1 MVEART
7 GPRVRLVLYG
17 PNVKGSVLAPRA
29 DQAQGVP
36 DDEPLRV
43 LIADDDP
50 LARRVVKE
58 VLREAGLMVVA
69 EARTGRE
76 AMELALHYEPDIV
89 LMDVV
94 MPELDGI
101 VATRRIVQAL
111 PDQLVLMLTGAGDDD
126 DEIALQ
132 ALHAGAA
139 GYISKEVDID
149 ALPRALA
156 GLHDGEAAISRK
168 MTLRLI
174 ERLRRSSEGSA
185 GLRPVKSP
193 LTSREWEVVDLLQAG
208 RTTDEI
214 AGELVLSNET
224 VRSHIK
230 NVTRKLGVHTRAEA
244 VRAANRLR
252 SATREP

>member
-1 MVEART
+1 M
-7 GPRVRLVLYG
+7 
-17 PNVKGSVLAPRA
+17 KGVVVASRA
-29 DQAQGVP
+29 DPGPVVL
-36 DDEPLRV
+36 DDPLRI
-43 LIADDDP
+43 LIVDDDP

-76 AMELALHYEPDIV
+76 AVELALHYQPDIV

-101 VATRRIVQAL
+101 IATRRIVQAL
-111 PDQLVLMLTGAGDDD
+111 PSQLVIMLTGAGDDD

-132 ALHAGAA
+132 ALHAGAV
-139 GYISKEVDID
+139 GFISKEVDID

-156 GLHDGEAAISRK
+156 GLRDGEAAISRK

-174 ERLRRSSEGSA
+174 ERLRRSPDGA
-185 GLRPVKSP
+185 MGLRPVKSP
-193 LTSREWEVVDLLQAG
+193 LTSREWEVIDLLQAG
-208 RTTDEI
+208 RSTDQI
-214 AGELVLSNET
+214 ATELVLSIET

-230 NVTRKLGVHTRAEA
+230 NLTRKLGVHTRAEA
-244 VRAANRLR
+244 VTAAERMR
-252 SATREP
+252 SAGRG

>member
-1 MVEART
+1 
-7 GPRVRLVLYG
+7 
-17 PNVKGSVLAPRA
+17 
-29 DQAQGVP
+29 
-36 DDEPLRV
+36 
-43 LIADDDP
+43 
-50 LARRVVKE
+50 
-58 VLREAGLMVVA
+58 
-69 EARTGRE
+69 
-76 AMELALHYEPDIV
+76 
-89 LMDVV
+89 MDVV

-132 ALHAGAA
+132 ALHAGAV

-214 AGELVLSNET
+214 AGELVLSTET

-252 SATREP
+252 SATRQL